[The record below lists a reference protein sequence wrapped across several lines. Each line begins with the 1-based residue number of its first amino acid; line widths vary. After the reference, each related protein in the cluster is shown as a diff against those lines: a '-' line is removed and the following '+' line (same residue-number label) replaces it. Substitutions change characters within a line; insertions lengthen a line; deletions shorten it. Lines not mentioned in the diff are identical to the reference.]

1 MDPLASRSFDWV
13 CVASNLVDDYVGG
26 WMNFAR
32 SMCLDLSVGIFKAAA
47 KRQCAEEEA
56 FPPLSSAKNT
66 SAKKSSTKKS
76 SAKRSSWQLG
86 ILQYPWSSVFYF
98 RIFSDQSICHHISA
112 LVTANCRWFHIHSV
126 PSNFIIPWKLTA
138 NTLNPHEQ
146 WLRITPCWLMIMM

>member
-1 MDPLASRSFDWV
+1 MDPIASRSFDWV

-32 SMCLDLSVGIFKAAA
+32 SMRLDLSVGTFQAAA

-66 SAKKSSTKKS
+66 SAKKSS
-76 SAKRSSWQLG
+76 AKRSSRQLG

-98 RIFSDQSICHHISA
+98 RIFSDQSICHHIFA
-112 LVTANCRWFHIHSV
+112 LVTANC
-126 PSNFIIPWKLTA
+126 
-138 NTLNPHEQ
+138 
-146 WLRITPCWLMIMM
+146 C

>member
-1 MDPLASRSFDWV
+1 MDPIASRSFDWV

-47 KRQCAEEEA
+47 KRQCADEEA

-86 ILQYPWSSVFYF
+86 ILQYPWSSVFLLPDFFGSIDLSSYF
-98 RIFSDQSICHHISA
+98 CTCNRKLSLISYSFCALEFYNSLETDRKYLQS
-112 LVTANCRWFHIHSV
+112 T
-126 PSNFIIPWKLTA
+126 
-138 NTLNPHEQ
+138 
-146 WLRITPCWLMIMM
+146 